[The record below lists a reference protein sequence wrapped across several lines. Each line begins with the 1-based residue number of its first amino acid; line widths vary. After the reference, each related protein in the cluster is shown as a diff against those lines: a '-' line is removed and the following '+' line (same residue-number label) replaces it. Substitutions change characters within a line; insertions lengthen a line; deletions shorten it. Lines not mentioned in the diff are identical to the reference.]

1 MPPCEQKPRQTIDW
15 LALAALVW
23 ALGFGAIY
31 AEMVVRVKAPRLAR
45 AVSTWIAG
53 GSASGPWRLN

>member
-1 MPPCEQKPRQTIDW
+1 MPRCEQKPRQATDW

-23 ALGFGAIY
+23 ALGFGAVY

-45 AVSTWIAG
+45 VVSSWVAYG
-53 GSASGPWRLN
+53 FH

>member
-1 MPPCEQKPRQTIDW
+1 MPACKQNPRKATDW

-45 AVSTWIAG
+45 AVSSWITH
-53 GSASGPWRLN
+53 GSH